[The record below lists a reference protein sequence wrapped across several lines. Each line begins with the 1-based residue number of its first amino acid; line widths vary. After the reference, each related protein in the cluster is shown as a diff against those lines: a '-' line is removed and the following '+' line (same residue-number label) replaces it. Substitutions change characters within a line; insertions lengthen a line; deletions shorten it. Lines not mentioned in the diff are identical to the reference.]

1 MKNIVNLNL
10 STSRRVLAFIPHF
23 SPYHTTTK
31 HPSTIHHQSIHH
43 PTNKPSPLL
52 LPPSTLPNPLFN
64 SSIDAIIPAAVD
76 LRDLGLQAELY
87 DDVLSV
93 GVRDLPPYTFA
104 KSLLDEKD
112 RLIAAGI
119 AAAGPEIE
127 DVIEAVVA
135 IEAEAVPNPTDTL
148 STMWISWKSPIT
160 LLLIGAIF
168 LPMLCSWIEFQY
180 HKWQLRDVR
189 VIPIRSARG
198 ETFLVGRRELGEKR
212 GGDRSLNEEIRDLCD
227 RIRDL
232 KGRSAGNGNDEE
244 EEEEADEMDEHEDW
258 EKDFIIFDF

>member
-1 MKNIVNLNL
+1 VNLNL
-10 STSRRVLAFIPHF
+10 NLNLDLNLNLNRKQHQNSQKI
-23 SPYHTTTK
+23 TTILQLITY
-31 HPSTIHHQSIHH
+31 
-43 PTNKPSPLL
+43 LL
-52 LPPSTLPNPLFN
+52 LK
-64 SSIDAIIPAAVD
+64 A
-76 LRDLGLQAELY
+76 
-87 DDVLSV
+87 
-93 GVRDLPPYTFA
+93 YTFA

-148 STMWISWKSPIT
+148 STIWISWKSPIM

-168 LPMLCSWIEFQY
+168 LPMLCSWMYVASPSPSPNLNPISPSFPPEIWSRGEILILNLNCSEFQY

-212 GGDRSLNEEIRDLCD
+212 GGDRSVNEEIRDLCD

-232 KGRSAGNGNDEE
+232 KGR
-244 EEEEADEMDEHEDW
+244 
-258 EKDFIIFDF
+258 FIIS